1 MGGKPSDCWGK
12 ARRPPRISPRSARP
26 ADGGSSLPA
35 EGRLTRV
42 RVPAIHSPNQL
53 GEAAPELEVS
63 LGEGATLPGLLGT
76 LRRSPV
82 GGHQFGQVGSGG
94 PHAGRKRRI
103 AIRALRPEL
112 RLANWSRNA
121 HLTLRQSLKGLQM
134 GFDSATGT
142 ITPGTARWC
151 ARGHQRA
158 PERPGWQGINLPS
171 LALLRPRAGTR
182 RAASLHELPE

>member
-35 EGRLTRV
+35 EGGLTRAGA
-42 RVPAIHSPNQL
+42 RDQPAQPAA
-53 GEAAPELEVS
+53 EATLELKVS
-63 LGEGATLPGLLGT
+63 IGEGATLPGVLEP

-82 GGHQFGQVGSGG
+82 GGYQFDQAGSGG
-94 PHAGRKRRI
+94 PHAGGKRRI

-121 HLTLRQSLKGLQM
+121 HLTLRQSLKGLRM

-151 ARGHQRA
+151 ARRHQRA

-171 LALLRPRAGTR
+171 LALLRPRTGTR